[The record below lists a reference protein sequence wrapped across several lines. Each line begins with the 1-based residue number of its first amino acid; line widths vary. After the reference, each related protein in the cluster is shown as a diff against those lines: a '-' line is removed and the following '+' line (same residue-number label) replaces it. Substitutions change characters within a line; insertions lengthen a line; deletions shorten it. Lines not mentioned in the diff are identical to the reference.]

1 MLEPFRAAM
10 RDQSG
15 ATAIEYSLI
24 AGGIAMA
31 VIGAATLAGGNLAA
45 WLQGVADAL

>member
-1 MLEPFRAAM
+1 MFELFRDAM

-31 VIGAATLAGGNLAA
+31 VIGAATLAGGSLAA
-45 WLQGVADAL
+45 WFQRMADAL

>member
-1 MLEPFRAAM
+1 MFELFRAAI
-10 RDQSG
+10 RDRSG

-31 VIGAATLAGGNLAA
+31 VVGAVALAGGSLAA
-45 WLQGVADAL
+45 WFQRMADAL